1 MNFFEHEMR
10 AMFGDSELLTADTV
24 FTGKTLIGKLD
35 EDIRVK
41 LQFVS
46 TYIHNQY
53 DAITLSIINRKD
65 GLVDKQTFKFE
76 DMIGLKV
83 GGSPHIWE
91 NDNKASWY
99 GFRPTEREYEKIIDT
114 ISCYMAMYADEG
126 MEYTGQTM

>member
-10 AMFGDSELLTADTV
+10 VLFGDSELLSADSV

-46 TYIHNQY
+46 TFIQNQY
-53 DAITLSIINRKD
+53 DAITLSVINRKD

-76 DMIGLKV
+76 DMIGLKN

-99 GFRPTEREYEKIIDT
+99 GFRPTEREYEKITDT
-114 ISCYMAMYADEG
+114 ISEYMAMYADEG
-126 MEYTGQTM
+126 MGYTGQTM